1 MRAHPFLVVL
11 TCVLALALGSCN
23 TGKGVSN
30 GSTHGTL
37 RVVNVIPN
45 AGGPLDVTFDL
56 KPFVAGLPFEGMT
69 QYQTIDAGTRELQVS
84 VAGSSTNLIDVT
96 PIFLPDVAY
105 TFVAFGALA
114 NATGII
120 LNDTLIVD
128 PGAGNFQLR
137 VVNGASNNGG
147 IDVYVTAPGEDLNT
161 VSPSIAGVGYGTTSL
176 FVNLPV
182 GNREIRITTANS
194 KQVIYDGPAQEFS
207 ERAHV
212 QAIVYSRGSSTLVNV
227 ALLNIDDTGTGA
239 IANSSLARFRVI
251 NGSSVGSPLNVFVDH
266 DLALS
271 NIPYAAASSYQTINA
286 GQRLLTVESTATP
299 GAALLTLTPT
309 FPPASDTAI
318 AITGAAGA
326 LTATLYSEP
335 NFPPSL
341 VRARVRFVNSTMD
354 VAALDVFVNFSLQV
368 SGLAMNTISAG
379 TELDADA
386 IAGTA
391 YEFDFKA
398 SGSSQGGLQ
407 LPGVV
412 LFGGQLYT
420 IYVVGPGSALAGVV
434 VQDN

>member
-1 MRAHPFLVVL
+1 
-11 TCVLALALGSCN
+11 
-23 TGKGVSN
+23 
-30 GSTHGTL
+30 
-37 RVVNVIPN
+37 
-45 AGGPLDVTFDL
+45 
-56 KPFVAGLPFEGMT
+56 
-69 QYQTIDAGTRELQVS
+69 
-84 VAGSSTNLIDVT
+84 
-96 PIFLPDVAY
+96 
-105 TFVAFGALA
+105 
-114 NATGII
+114 
-120 LNDTLIVD
+120 
-128 PGAGNFQLR
+128 
-137 VVNGASNNGG
+137 
-147 IDVYVTAPGEDLNT
+147 
-161 VSPSIAGVGYGTTSL
+161 
-176 FVNLPV
+176 
-182 GNREIRITTANS
+182 
-194 KQVIYDGPAQEFS
+194 
-207 ERAHV
+207 
-212 QAIVYSRGSSTLVNV
+212 
-227 ALLNIDDTGTGA
+227 
-239 IANSSLARFRVI
+239 
-251 NGSSVGSPLNVFVDH
+251 LNVFVDH
-266 DLALS
+266 DLTLS

-286 GQRLLTVESTATP
+286 GQRVLTVESTATP

-318 AITGAAGA
+318 AITGTAGA
-326 LTATLYSEP
+326 LTATLYSEA

-420 IYVVGPGSALAGVV
+420 IYVVGSGSALAGVV